1 MIDYNSETL
10 RLRNSLLLT
19 SSLLLVLHFLI
30 PTDARQLTLVWPFKV
45 DLSRDTI
52 VFLFFVVAVY
62 KFIYYL
68 FRLRSDDYLN
78 KRLAHAYRKHAKSGL
93 TDLAL
98 TNDLD
103 YDRFGFN
110 ALIEATKALKV
121 RIEQIE
127 KDKLDSSSIADVVNH
142 DLKAI
147 QQRAEEI
154 SDFYRN
160 EELSTKVNHYF
171 FMLALPVVIFIISV
185 YLSKTII
192 ADALVSI
199 LA

>member
-19 SSLLLVLHFLI
+19 SSSLLVLHFLI
-30 PTDARQLTLVWPFKV
+30 PAEAKQLVLVWPFKV

-62 KFIYYL
+62 KFIHYL
-68 FRLRSDDYLN
+68 FRLRSDDFLN

-110 ALIEATKALKV
+110 ALTEATKSLKV
-121 RIEQIE
+121 RIEQVE
-127 KDKLDSSSIADVVNH
+127 KDKLGNSSIADVVNH
-142 DLKAI
+142 DLKEI

-154 SDFYRN
+154 SNFYKN
-160 EELSTKVNHYF
+160 EEFSTKVNHYF
-171 FMLALPVVIFIISV
+171 FMVALPIIIFLTSV
-185 YLSKTII
+185 YLSRTVI
-192 ADALVSI
+192 ANALTSI

>member
-30 PTDARQLTLVWPFKV
+30 PIEAKQLTLVWPFKV

-52 VFLFFVVAVY
+52 VSLFFFVASY

-127 KDKLDSSSIADVVNH
+127 KDKLGSSSITDVVNH
-142 DLKAI
+142 DLKEI

-154 SDFYRN
+154 SKFYRN
-160 EELSTKVNHYF
+160 EEFSTKVNHYF
-171 FMLALPVVIFIISV
+171 FMVALPVIIFLTSF

-192 ADALVSI
+192 VNTLVPI